1 LRIKSV
7 WTLRGGIMK
16 IGKDKI
22 AHAVVSY
29 LIVITFAH
37 LASLGWGIFFGLCFA
52 FGKEIY
58 DQVAEGGSGFCME
71 DLIADLV
78 GIVIGV
84 LVWKL

>member
-1 LRIKSV
+1 
-7 WTLRGGIMK
+7 MN

-22 AHAVVSY
+22 EHCIVSY

-52 FGKEIY
+52 VGKELY
-58 DQVAEGGSGFCME
+58 DQLVKGGSGFCLE
-71 DLIADLV
+71 DLLVDFV
-78 GIVIGV
+78 GIIAGV